1 MSFAFE
7 RRSRRMVEL
16 EADELHAA
24 RERSERFE
32 RRAAASASPRRVRRR
47 GRFWNRTYAPIE
59 VESLPPELEAASLLR
74 DAYDTTPRVPPGLG
88 GERWE
93 TWRHVPT
100 VVSPHED
107 DHDAAVPASAPPGL
121 NPHAAPMAP
130 VVGKVTAKCYEVD
143 TRDPKRVAQIL
154 RENRERIANENGKD
168 GTASDAATD
177 TEADSSESE
186 VELEPSRTIKS
197 RVFHDKTTRVPTQP
211 EGSMR
216 VVATVRDTRGVEML
230 PPPPPD
236 AHFDAIAKFRR
247 ARHDKEAER
256 RRRARERSRE
266 RAEAAARR
274 REEKRL
280 AEEEKRAAR
289 TAAKEAKA
297 AAKEAKAAAKERNAA
312 KASSDSESERAS
324 DPEPATARKKLPA
337 PPRGFRRRDDAS
349 SELRGAW
356 ASACVRSL
364 RHGAVHLRSGA
375 TRLRGAAVHSAAVVG
390 KTLHDAGHAMDAAVG
405 SVAKNAVNASVN
417 TWRVVRDSDLAKSA
431 VVATRRFLARRPWE
445 PHLE

>member
-74 DAYDTTPRVPPGLG
+74 GAYDTTPRVPPGLG

-100 VVSPHED
+100 VVSPHD
-107 DHDAAVPASAPPGL
+107 DDDDAAVPASAPPGL

-130 VVGKVTAKCYEVD
+130 AVGKVTAKCYEVD

-186 VELEPSRTIKS
+186 VELEPSRTIKP
-197 RVFHDKTTRVPTQP
+197 RVFHDKTTRVPTNP
-211 EGSMR
+211 R
-216 VVATVRDTRGVEML
+216 VACAWWRPCGTLAASRCSRRPRPTPTLTPWQVQARQARQGGGTKE
-230 PPPPPD
+230 
-236 AHFDAIAKFRR
+236 R
-247 ARHDKEAER
+247 ARAV
-256 RRRARERSRE
+256 E

-280 AEEEKRAAR
+280 AEVEKRAAR

-297 AAKEAKAAAKERNAA
+297 AAKKPRGKDRHG
-312 KASSDSESERAS
+312 ASSDSESERRRTRS
-324 DPEPATARKKLPA
+324 RRPRQKLPGCPGA
-337 PPRGFRRRDDAS
+337 FAAETTPPRA
-349 SELRGAW
+349 RGA
-356 ASACVRSL
+356 
-364 RHGAVHLRSGA
+364 
-375 TRLRGAAVHSAAVVG
+375 
-390 KTLHDAGHAMDAAVG
+390 
-405 SVAKNAVNASVN
+405 
-417 TWRVVRDSDLAKSA
+417 
-431 VVATRRFLARRPWE
+431 
-445 PHLE
+445 

>member
-1 MSFAFE
+1 M
-7 RRSRRMVEL
+7 L
-16 EADELHAA
+16 
-24 RERSERFE
+24 
-32 RRAAASASPRRVRRR
+32 
-47 GRFWNRTYAPIE
+47 
-59 VESLPPELEAASLLR
+59 
-74 DAYDTTPRVPPGLG
+74 
-88 GERWE
+88 
-93 TWRHVPT
+93 
-100 VVSPHED
+100 
-107 DHDAAVPASAPPGL
+107 
-121 NPHAAPMAP
+121 
-130 VVGKVTAKCYEVD
+130 VD

-216 VVATVRDTRGVEML
+216 VVATVRDTRGIEML

-280 AEEEKRAAR
+280 AEVEKRAAR

-324 DPEPATARKKLPA
+324 DPEPATPRKKLPRLPGLS
-337 PPRGFRRRDDAS
+337 PPRRRRVRAPRRVGLRVRQVPPPRRRPPSIGRESAISAAPLFTPPPS
-349 SELRGAW
+349 SENLSTTR
-356 ASACVRSL
+356 
-364 RHGAVHLRSGA
+364 A
-375 TRLRGAAVHSAAVVG
+375 TRWTPRWDPSR
-390 KTLHDAGHAMDAAVG
+390 KT
-405 SVAKNAVNASVN
+405 S
-417 TWRVVRDSDLAKSA
+417 
-431 VVATRRFLARRPWE
+431 
-445 PHLE
+445 

>member
-1 MSFAFE
+1 MT
-7 RRSRRMVEL
+7 RPSRLR
-16 EADELHAA
+16 
-24 RERSERFE
+24 
-32 RRAAASASPRRVRRR
+32 PRP
-47 GRFWNRTYAPIE
+47 GSTRTQPRW
-59 VESLPPELEAASLLR
+59 PP
-74 DAYDTTPRVPPGLG
+74 
-88 GERWE
+88 
-93 TWRHVPT
+93 
-100 VVSPHED
+100 
-107 DHDAAVPASAPPGL
+107 
-121 NPHAAPMAP
+121 
-130 VVGKVTAKCYEVD
+130 VGKVTAKCYEVD

-280 AEEEKRAAR
+280 AEVEKRAAR

-297 AAKEAKAAAKERNAA
+297 AAKEAKAAAKERTAA
-312 KASSDSESERAS
+312 KASSDSSRSERRTRSRRPRQKNFPPRPGAFAAETTPRPSSAARGPPRAS
-324 DPEPATARKKLPA
+324 GPSATAPSASIGRDATPRRRGSLRRRRRKI
-337 PPRGFRRRDDAS
+337 PPRRGPRDGRRGGISR
-349 SELRGAW
+349 EKRGER
-356 ASACVRSL
+356 VRQ
-364 RHGAVHLRSGA
+364 HL
-375 TRLRGAAVHSAAVVG
+375 
-390 KTLHDAGHAMDAAVG
+390 AGG
-405 SVAKNAVNASVN
+405 PG
-417 TWRVVRDSDLAKSA
+417 L
-431 VVATRRFLARRPWE
+431 
-445 PHLE
+445 